1 LLAKAVATESG
12 ANFISVKG
20 PELISMWVGE
30 AERGVRNIFKK
41 ARQVSPAIIF
51 FDEIDSIATHRGGH
65 NDSGVGDR
73 VVNQL
78 LTELDGIEELK
89 DVVFIAATNRPDMI
103 DAGLMRPGRIDKLI
117 RVTAPDEKARMAIL
131 RVHTKPVP
139 IGSKEEREELL
150 KELVAKTNGFSGADL
165 EGMVREAALI
175 ALQESNLEATRLE
188 PRHFD
193 EALQKLKPSISTET
207 EDAYDE
213 FVEKR
218 MEYKPS
224 YVG

>member
-1 LLAKAVATESG
+1 MYGQHHDVH
-12 ANFISVKG
+12 
-20 PELISMWVGE
+20 
-30 AERGVRNIFKK
+30 NI
-41 ARQVSPAIIF
+41 
-51 FDEIDSIATHRGGH
+51 H
-65 NDSGVGDR
+65 GVGDR